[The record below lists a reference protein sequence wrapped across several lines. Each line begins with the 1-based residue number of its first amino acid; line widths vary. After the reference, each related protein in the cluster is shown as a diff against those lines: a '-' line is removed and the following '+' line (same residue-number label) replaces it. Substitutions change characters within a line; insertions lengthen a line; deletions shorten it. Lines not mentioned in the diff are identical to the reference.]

1 MCPVTNMAMARN
13 FDIVSHKFKVV
24 GILGTAEG
32 SNVGKR
38 DIKSI
43 NL

>member
-1 MCPVTNMAMARN
+1 MSPVRNMAMARN
-13 FDIVSHKFKVV
+13 FEIVSHKFKVV
-24 GILGTAEG
+24 GIFGTAED

-43 NL
+43 NF